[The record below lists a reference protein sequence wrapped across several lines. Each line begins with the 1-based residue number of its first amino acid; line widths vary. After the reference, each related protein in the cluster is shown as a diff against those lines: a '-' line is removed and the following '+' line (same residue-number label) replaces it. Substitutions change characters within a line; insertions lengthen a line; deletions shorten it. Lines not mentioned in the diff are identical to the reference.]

1 MATIRS
7 QMVLNDGISG
17 VLRKINTALNT
28 TLNAFEQVQR
38 ASGRA
43 VDTAQIQA
51 ARAALVQANREV
63 DEMAEGY
70 RRAAEQEEILNKG
83 LRNGTNAAGGLLGK
97 VKGIVAT
104 LAAGAGIKALL
115 GLSDKLT
122 STTARL
128 SFLVD
133 DGGSVD
139 ELEQKIMASAQRSRA
154 AYLDTASAIASMGAN
169 AGRAFESNDEL
180 IAFMEQVNKQ
190 FVIGGATAEG
200 QSAAMLQLTQA
211 MAAGALRGEELN
223 SILENAPGI
232 ARAIESY
239 MGVAEGSIK
248 SYAEEGLITADV
260 VKNALLSVADETN
273 AKFESMPMTWA
284 QICTKMQNTALAA
297 FEPVLTRLNQ
307 VANSAQ
313 FNTVIDGAINGL
325 AMLASVATGVLDLLI
340 NGASFVVDNWS
351 WISPIVYGLVAAFIA
366 YNAVALITNGIN
378 AAMALAEGVKAAA
391 LMMSTGATF
400 AQTAAQYGLNA
411 ALLACPITWIVVLV
425 IALVAAIYA
434 ACSAIAKF
442 TGIANSGFGV
452 ICGGINVVVQFF
464 VNLGLTIAN
473 IALGIW
479 NALGACAQNIG
490 IAFGNVI
497 SGVQA
502 WFYNLLSTAL
512 TVVAGICEAL
522 NKLPFVDFDY
532 SGITNAA
539 SDYAAKAAEAS
550 GNIQDFVSI
559 GDAFNEGMSTFDTW
573 QDGWVGDAFNAGAN
587 WGDGV
592 ASGISDA
599 VGGLFDMDLGAATDY
614 GASGLGTG
622 GYGDFAMDDLLG
634 NTGQTAA
641 NTGAAADALSTST
654 EELEYLRDIAE
665 RDAINRFTTAEVR
678 IDMTGIS
685 KNNRPGLENQG
696 FGRFFPFFPLYSFI
710 TSLIKPSMRWALSC
724 LICSVKWAYLSRVK
738 AAVAW
743 PRLLWMVFISS
754 PARIALTA

>member
-38 ASGRA
+38 ASGNA
-43 VDTAQIQA
+43 VDPAQIQA
-51 ARAALVQANREV
+51 ARAALVQANNEV
-63 DEMAEGY
+63 EQMAEGY
-70 RRAAEQEEILNKG
+70 RRAAEQEEVLNRG
-83 LRNGTNAAGGLLGK
+83 LRNGNSAAGSLLGK

-104 LAAGAGIKALL
+104 LAAGAGLKALT

-128 SFLVD
+128 SFMVD

-139 ELEQKIMASAQRSRA
+139 ALEQKIMASAQRARSY
-154 AYLDTASAIASMGAN
+154 YLETASAIASMGSN
-169 AGRAFESNDEL
+169 AGRAFSNNDEL
-180 IAFMEQVNKQ
+180 IGFMELINKS
-190 FVIGGATAEG
+190 FVIGGASAEG

-223 SILENAPGI
+223 SILENAPSI

-239 MGVAEGSIK
+239 MGIAEGSIK
-248 SYAEEGLITADV
+248 QYAEQGLVTAEV
-260 VKNALLSVADETN
+260 VKNAMFASADEIN

-284 QICTKMQNTALAA
+284 QIATKMKNTALAA
-297 FEPVLTRLNQ
+297 FDPVLTRLNQ

-313 FNTVIDGAINGL
+313 FNTVINGAINGL
-325 AMLASVATGVLDLLI
+325 AMLATVATGVLDLLI
-340 NGASFVVDNWS
+340 NGASFVVENWS

-378 AAMALAEGVKAAA
+378 GIMALAEGVKAAA

-400 AQTAAQYGLNA
+400 AATAA
-411 ALLACPITWIVVLV
+411 WIVILV

-452 ICGGINVVVQFF
+452 IAGGINVVIQFF
-464 VNLGLTIAN
+464 VNLGLTVAN

-497 SGVQA
+497 AGVQS

-522 NKLPFVDFDY
+522 NKLPFVEFDY

-550 GNIQDFVSI
+550 GNMQDFVSV
-559 GDAFNEGMSTFDTW
+559 GDAFNEGMSTFETW
-573 QDGWVGDAFNAGAN
+573 QDGWVGDAFDAGAN

-592 ASGISDA
+592 AAGVSDA
-599 VGGLFDMDLGAATDY
+599 IGGLFDMDLGAATDY
-614 GASGLGTG
+614 GTG
-622 GYGDFAMDDLLG
+622 MGNFALDDIADY
-634 NTGQTAA
+634 TGQTAA

-654 EELEYLRDIAE
+654 EELAYLRDIAE
-665 RDAINRFTTAEVR
+665 RDAINRFTTAEVK
-678 IDMTGIS
+678 IDMTGMTNRIEGGADLDGVIS
-685 KNNRPGLENQG
+685 VLTDG
-696 FGRFFPFFPLYSFI
+696 F
-710 TSLIKPSMRWALSC
+710 TEAL
-724 LICSVKWAYLSRVK
+724 
-738 AAVAW
+738 
-743 PRLLWMVFISS
+743 
-754 PARIALTA
+754 LTAAEGVHA

>member
-1 MATIRS
+1 
-7 QMVLNDGISG
+7 MVLNDGISG

-51 ARAALVQANREV
+51 ARAALVEANREV
-63 DEMAEGY
+63 DDMAEGY
-70 RRAAEQEEILNKG
+70 RRAAQQEEVLNKG
-83 LRNGTNAAGGLLGK
+83 LRNGTSAADGLLGK

-104 LAAGAGIKALL
+104 LAAGAGAKALL

-313 FNTVIDGAINGL
+313 FNTVINGAINGL
-325 AMLASVATGVLDLLI
+325 AMLATVATGVLDLLI
-340 NGASFVVDNWS
+340 NGAAFVVDNWS

-550 GNIQDFVSI
+550 GNIQDFISI

-678 IDMTGIS
+678 IDMTGMTNRIEGGADLDGVIS
-685 KNNRPGLENQG
+685 TLTDG
-696 FGRFFPFFPLYSFI
+696 F
-710 TSLIKPSMRWALSC
+710 TEAL
-724 LICSVKWAYLSRVK
+724 
-738 AAVAW
+738 
-743 PRLLWMVFISS
+743 
-754 PARIALTA
+754 LTAAEGVHA

>member
-1 MATIRS
+1 
-7 QMVLNDGISG
+7 MVLNDGISG

-51 ARAALVQANREV
+51 ARAALVEANREV
-63 DEMAEGY
+63 DDMAEGY
-70 RRAAEQEEILNKG
+70 RRAAQQEEVLNKG
-83 LRNGTNAAGGLLGK
+83 LRNGTSAADGLLGK

-104 LAAGAGIKALL
+104 LAAGAGAKALL

-340 NGASFVVDNWS
+340 NGAAFVVDNWS

-614 GASGLGTG
+614 GAGGLGTG

-678 IDMTGIS
+678 IDMTGMTNRIEGGADLDGVIS
-685 KNNRPGLENQG
+685 TLTDG
-696 FGRFFPFFPLYSFI
+696 F
-710 TSLIKPSMRWALSC
+710 TEAL
-724 LICSVKWAYLSRVK
+724 
-738 AAVAW
+738 
-743 PRLLWMVFISS
+743 
-754 PARIALTA
+754 LTAAEGVHA

>member
-51 ARAALVQANREV
+51 ARAALVEANREV
-63 DEMAEGY
+63 DDMAEGY
-70 RRAAEQEEILNKG
+70 RRAAQQEEVLNKG
-83 LRNGTNAAGGLLGK
+83 LRNGTSAADGLLGK

-104 LAAGAGIKALL
+104 LAAGAGAKALL

-391 LMMSTGATF
+391 LMTSTGATF

-678 IDMTGIS
+678 IDMTGMTNRIEGGADLDGVIS
-685 KNNRPGLENQG
+685 TLTDG
-696 FGRFFPFFPLYSFI
+696 F
-710 TSLIKPSMRWALSC
+710 TEAL
-724 LICSVKWAYLSRVK
+724 
-738 AAVAW
+738 
-743 PRLLWMVFISS
+743 
-754 PARIALTA
+754 LTAAEGVHA

>member
-70 RRAAEQEEILNKG
+70 RRAAEQEEIRNKG

-115 GLSDKLT
+115 GLSDKMT

-128 SFLVD
+128 NFLVD
-133 DGGSVD
+133 DGGSV
-139 ELEQKIMASAQRSRA
+139 EALEQKIMASAQRSRS

-169 AGRAFESNDEL
+169 AGSAFESNDEL
-180 IAFMEQVNKQ
+180 IAFMEQINKQ

-248 SYAEEGLITADV
+248 QYAEQGLITAEV
-260 VKNALLSVADETN
+260 VKNAMFAAADETN
-273 AKFESMPMTWA
+273 AKFESMPLTWA
-284 QICTKMQNTALAA
+284 QIATKMQNTALAA
-297 FEPVLTRLNQ
+297 FDPVLTRLNQ

-313 FNTVIDGAINGL
+313 FNTVINGAINGL
-325 AMLASVATGVLDLLI
+325 AMLATVATGVLDLLI
-340 NGASFVVDNWS
+340 NGAAFVVDNWS

-490 IAFGNVI
+490 IAFSNVI

-678 IDMTGIS
+678 IDMTGMTNRIEGGADLDGVIS
-685 KNNRPGLENQG
+685 TLTDG
-696 FGRFFPFFPLYSFI
+696 F
-710 TSLIKPSMRWALSC
+710 TEAL
-724 LICSVKWAYLSRVK
+724 
-738 AAVAW
+738 
-743 PRLLWMVFISS
+743 
-754 PARIALTA
+754 LTAAEGVHA

>member
-411 ALLACPITWIVVLV
+411 ALAACPITWIVVAV

-452 ICGGINVVVQFF
+452 IAGGINVVIQFF
-464 VNLGLTIAN
+464 VNLGLTVAN

-490 IAFGNVI
+490 IAFSNVI
-497 SGVQA
+497 SGVQS

-522 NKLPFVDFDY
+522 NKLPFVEFDY

-539 SDYAAKAAEAS
+539 SDYASKAAEAS
-550 GNIQDFVSI
+550 GNIKDFVSV
-559 GDAFNEGMSTFDTW
+559 GDAFSEGMSTFDTW
-573 QDGWVGDAFNAGAN
+573 QSGWVSDAFNAGAN

-592 ASGISDA
+592 ASGVSDA
-599 VGGLFDMDLGAATDY
+599 VSGLFDMDLGAATDY
-614 GASGLGTG
+614 GAGGLGTG

-665 RDAINRFTTAEVR
+665 RDAINRFTTAEVK
-678 IDMTGIS
+678 IDMTGMQNRIEGGADLDGVIS
-685 KNNRPGLENQG
+685 TLTDG
-696 FGRFFPFFPLYSFI
+696 F
-710 TSLIKPSMRWALSC
+710 TEAL
-724 LICSVKWAYLSRVK
+724 
-738 AAVAW
+738 
-743 PRLLWMVFISS
+743 
-754 PARIALTA
+754 LTAAEGVHA